1 MCAYP
6 VEFNQQPSKMV
17 VTQDNQVIMLTPG
30 SLYLAD
36 IHPLIS
42 LITPLRP
49 ILAETP
55 RVILLLEFIEK
66 RIERMRQ
73 EWRTFNMKF

>member
-1 MCAYP
+1 
-6 VEFNQQPSKMV
+6 MV